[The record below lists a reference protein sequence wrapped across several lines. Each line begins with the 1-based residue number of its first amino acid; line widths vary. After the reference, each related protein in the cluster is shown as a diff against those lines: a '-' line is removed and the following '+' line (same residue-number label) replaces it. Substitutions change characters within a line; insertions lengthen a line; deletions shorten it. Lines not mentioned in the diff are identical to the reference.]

1 MCLIELI
8 KNMERGIFSSLIFH
22 TAYELASQ
30 KAARDEICVEMLFN
44 QSIKVQHSPA
54 TCKVAFRLLTT
65 PNSFFAS
72 HQYTPPSFLTALF
85 VKQMKVEKKKKVVG
99 EELCYVGQKR
109 EKTNP
114 QRHSERSKKLI

>member
-8 KNMERGIFSSLIFH
+8 KNTERRIFPTLILYI
-22 TAYELASQ
+22 AYELASQ

-85 VKQMKVEKKKKVVG
+85 VKQMKVEKKKVVG
-99 EELCYVGQKR
+99 KELCYVGQKR
-109 EKTNP
+109 EKQIHRDTRRDQKN
-114 QRHSERSKKLI
+114 

>member
-8 KNMERGIFSSLIFH
+8 KNTERRIFSALIFSI
-22 TAYELASQ
+22 AYELASQ

-44 QSIKVQHSPA
+44 QSMKVQHSPA

-72 HQYTPPSFLTALF
+72 HQYTPPSFLTALL
-85 VKQMKVEKKKKVVG
+85 VKQMKVEKKKLSVKNFVTSG
-99 EELCYVGQKR
+99 KNEEKQIHRDTRRDQK
-109 EKTNP
+109 N
-114 QRHSERSKKLI
+114 